1 MEQLK
6 ELQGQYDDAG
16 PVYDAV
22 VYHDGAVWRSV
33 IDLEESGD
41 LAAAGVVAFTD
52 YRREHQLGTFGHN
65 SMLNFAVNIYEEGKV
80 LSIVTSGMPRTP
92 HTPTHRTHRTHRTQ
106 HTQVLWVVSVRD
118 LNGAQM

>member
-80 LSIVTSGMPRTP
+80 LSIVTSGMAHTHTAPHTP
-92 HTPTHRTHRTHRTQ
+92 HTAHAR
-106 HTQVLWVVSVRD
+106 VV
-118 LNGAQM
+118 GC